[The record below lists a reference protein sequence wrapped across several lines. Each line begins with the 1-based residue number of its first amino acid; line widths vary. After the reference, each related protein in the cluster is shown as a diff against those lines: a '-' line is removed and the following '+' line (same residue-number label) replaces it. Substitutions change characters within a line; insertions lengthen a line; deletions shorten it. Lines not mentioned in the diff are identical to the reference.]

1 MESNRQEFHVIG
13 TSVPRID
20 GYDKVTGK
28 ARYAADIYMEGMLY
42 AGALKSGHVS
52 AKVLKINTEK
62 AKAIP
67 GVKAVV
73 TFADLPKK
81 QSFASYMYLTDVIRF
96 AGDCVA
102 MVAAEDQRALKEAL
116 ESIEVEYEKL
126 PVVSTIE
133 EAMAPGAYQLH
144 ENHPGNIFEA
154 SRYDMIKGDV
164 ESAWKEADVILSRE
178 YRTQYVEH
186 AYIEP
191 EAVVAFEDVN
201 MGVMTVHASTQ
212 NPFSTRR
219 YVADLLGAPMNRVRI
234 IQEHLGGSF
243 GGKDECLGVISARAA
258 FLAKVTK
265 RPVKYV
271 FSREDSILES
281 GKRHPFRLRY
291 KVGVKKDGRIVAW
304 EGEQVDNSGAYTNQT
319 QFMNWRANVHSAGAY
334 EIPNIKTK
342 TFGVFTNNSHS
353 GAMRGYSSPQLLF
366 AQEQLIDELAE
377 AIGMDEIT
385 FRQINCLKTGSK
397 TASGT
402 VVDPVILEDIM
413 LDLVEKTDYRRKHE
427 SYKQQEG
434 RIRKGI
440 GIAITHRGCGLG
452 AESPDASGCMMIMN
466 SDGSVTINSGLAE
479 NGQGLKT
486 AYAQIA
492 AEALGVTYESVQFYG
507 TDTHMIPDCGLTVA
521 SRGAFMGA
529 QPVKRAGDK
538 LKQIMLGHAIDLQI
552 FDLREI
558 ETIYGLEAGSLSY
571 EQLKKEDVELCASQF
586 YLKDYP
592 AVKIDL
598 NTISDRCFWSGRQ
611 LSVFEWFTPERCE
624 QSHATGQGKP
634 FPSYGYGC
642 VIAEVEVDMSTGY
655 VDVKQVTAG
664 HDTGKVINPAL
675 LKGQLYGGIVMGQG
689 FSVMEEVTDKK
700 GNVTSRNLD
709 SYILPTSLDAP
720 KMDVHMY
727 NSHDKTGTYG
737 SKSIG
742 EPATEAVGAA
752 IANAVYNATGRRIY
766 QNPCDLEQVLLG
778 KKLR

>member
-1 MESNRQEFHVIG
+1 MNEKKKTYHVIG
-13 TSVPRID
+13 KSVPRID
-20 GYDKVTGK
+20 GHDKVTGR
-28 ARYAADIYMEGMLY
+28 ARYAADIYMDGMLY

-52 AKVLKINTEK
+52 ARVLSIDTEK

-102 MVAAEDQRALKEAL
+102 MVAAENQYALKEAL
-116 ESIEVEYEKL
+116 ENIKVEYEEL

-144 ENHPGNIFEA
+144 EEYPGNMFTK

-164 ESAWKEADVILSRE
+164 DGAWKEADVILERE

-191 EAVVAFEDVN
+191 EAVVAFEDTN

-219 YVADLLGAPMNRVRI
+219 YVADILGVPMNRVRI

-243 GGKDECLGVISARAA
+243 GGKDECLGVIAARAS
-258 FLAKVTK
+258 FLAKVTGK
-265 RPVKYV
+265 PVKYV

-291 KVGVKKDGRIVAW
+291 KVGVKKDGHIVAW

-334 EIPNIKTK
+334 EIDNIKTK

-385 FRQINCLKTGSK
+385 FRQINCLKNGSK

-402 VVDPVILEDIM
+402 VVSHVILEDM
-413 LDLVEKTDYRRKHE
+413 MMDLVEKTDYRKKRE

-452 AESPDASGCMMIMN
+452 AESPDASGCMMIIN

-521 SRGAFMGA
+521 SRGTFMGA

-538 LKQIMLGHAIDLQI
+538 LKQIMLGHALEMEI
-552 FDLREI
+552 FDLRKV
-558 ETIYGLEAGSLSY
+558 ETIYGLEKDSLSY
-571 EQLKKEDVELCASQF
+571 EQFCKDDIELCESYF
-586 YLKDYP
+586 YLKKYP
-592 AVKIDL
+592 EVKVEL
-598 NTISDRCFWSGRQ
+598 KAISDRCFWSGRQ

-624 QSHATGQGKP
+624 QSHATGQGTP
-634 FPSYGYGC
+634 FPCYGYGC
-642 VIAEVEVDMSTGY
+642 VVAEVEVDTATGY
-655 VDVKQVTAG
+655 VDVKKVTSA
-664 HDTGKVINPAL
+664 HDTGKVVNPAL
-675 LKGQLYGGIVMGQG
+675 LRGQLYGGIVMGQG

-700 GNVTSRNLD
+700 GHVTSQNLD

-720 KMDVHMY
+720 EMDVYMY
-727 NSHDKTGTYG
+727 NSGDPTGTYG

-752 IANAVYNATGRRIY
+752 IANAVSNAIGRKIY
-766 QNPCDLEQVLLG
+766 QNPCNLEQVLLG

>member
-1 MESNRQEFHVIG
+1 MNEKKKTYHVIG
-13 TSVPRID
+13 SSVPRID
-20 GYDKVTGK
+20 GYDKVTGR
-28 ARYAADIYMEGMLY
+28 ARYAADIYMDGMLY

-52 AKVLKINTEK
+52 AKVLSICTEK

-67 GVKAVV
+67 GVKAVI

-102 MVAAEDQRALKEAL
+102 MVAAENQYVLREAL
-116 ESIEVEYEKL
+116 ESIEVEYEEL

-144 ENHPGNIFEA
+144 EKYPGNIFTL

-164 ESAWKEADVILSRE
+164 DGAWKEADVILERE

-219 YVADLLGAPMNRVRI
+219 YVADILGAPMNRVRI

-243 GGKDECLGVISARAA
+243 GGKDECLGIVAARAS
-258 FLAKVTK
+258 FLAKITG

-334 EIPNIKTK
+334 EIENIKTK

-377 AIGMDEIT
+377 AIGMDEIM
-385 FRQINCLKTGSK
+385 FRQINCLKEGSK

-402 VVDPVILEDIM
+402 VVDHVILEDIM
-413 LDLVEKTDYRRKHE
+413 MDLVEKTDYRKKRE
-427 SYKQQEG
+427 SYKYQDG

-452 AESPDASGCMMIMN
+452 AESPDASGCMMIIN

-521 SRGAFMGA
+521 SRGTFMGA

-538 LKQIMLGHAIDLQI
+538 LKQIMLGHALDMQI

-558 ETIYGLEAGSLSY
+558 EVIYGLESNSLSY
-571 EQLKKEDVELCASQF
+571 EKISKGDIELCESQF
-586 YLKDYP
+586 YLKKYP
-592 AVKIDL
+592 DVKIPL
-598 NTISDRCFWSGRQ
+598 KSISDSCFWSGRQ

-624 QSHATGQGKP
+624 QSHATGQGTP
-634 FPSYGYGC
+634 FPCYGYGC
-642 VIAEVEVDMSTGY
+642 VVAEVEVDTATGY
-655 VDVKQVTAG
+655 VDVKKVTSG
-664 HDTGKVINPAL
+664 HDTGKVINPSL
-675 LKGQLYGGIVMGQG
+675 LRGQLYGGIVMGQG
-689 FSVMEEVTDKK
+689 FSVMEEVTDRK
-700 GNVTSRNLD
+700 GSVTSRNLD
-709 SYILPTSLDAP
+709 SYILPTALDAP
-720 KMDVHMY
+720 EMDVYMY
-727 NSHDKTGTYG
+727 NSGDPTGTYG

-752 IANAVYNATGRRIY
+752 IANAVGNAIGRKIY